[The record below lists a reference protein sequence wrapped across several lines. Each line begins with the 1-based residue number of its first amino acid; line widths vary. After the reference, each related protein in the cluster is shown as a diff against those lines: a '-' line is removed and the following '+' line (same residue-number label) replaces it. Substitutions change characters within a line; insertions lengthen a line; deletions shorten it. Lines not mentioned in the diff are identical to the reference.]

1 MDVTVL
7 GACGTWPGPSGAT
20 SGYLVRHDG
29 HSLWVDAGSGTLASL
44 QQQGSLKEVDAIVIT
59 HEHVD
64 HCVDLLVTYYA
75 IAYGDLAPRGV
86 ELYLPT
92 GVLER
97 LEGAVS
103 ASYRD
108 TLRSCFTIHTL
119 GAPDSFDVGPFQI
132 EGVLMPHVGLTAFG
146 YRITAGG
153 ATLAY
158 TGDTGPGEALVQLAR
173 EADLLLT
180 EAALQ
185 AADPPF
191 DSHLTAA
198 QAGEG
203 ASRAEAKRVILTH
216 LRPNQDPAVSI
227 REASDAY
234 GGPIEVAVAGQ
245 TYEVIA

>member
-7 GACGTWPGPSGAT
+7 GACGTWPGAGTAT
-20 SGYLVRHDG
+20 SGYLVRHEG
-29 HSLWVDAGSGTLASL
+29 TSLWVDAGSGTLASL
-44 QQQGSLKEVDAIVIT
+44 QRHASLADVDAIVIT
-59 HEHVD
+59 HEHID
-64 HCVDLLVTYYA
+64 HCVDLLVTYYG
-75 IAYGDLAPRGV
+75 IAYGNLAPRGM

-119 GAPDSFDVGPFQI
+119 GSPDSFDVGPFAI
-132 EGVLMPHVGLTAFG
+132 ESVLMPHVGLTAFG

-158 TGDTGPGEALVQLAR
+158 TGDTGPGAALVQLGR
-173 EADLLLT
+173 DADLLIA

-191 DSHLTAA
+191 DSHLTAE

-203 ASRAEAKRVILTH
+203 AARAGAKRLMLTH
-216 LRPNQDPAVSI
+216 LRPNQDPAISV

-234 GGPIEVAVAGQ
+234 GGPIEVAAEGE

>member
-7 GACGTWPGPSGAT
+7 GACGTWPGAGSAT
-20 SGYLVRHDG
+20 SGYLVRHG
-29 HSLWVDAGSGTLASL
+29 GGAIWVDAGSGTLSSLQRYASL
-44 QQQGSLKEVDAIVIT
+44 TDVDAIVIT
-59 HEHVD
+59 HEHID
-64 HCVDLLVTYYA
+64 HCVDLLATYYA
-75 IAYGDLAPRGV
+75 IAYGNLAPRGLD
-86 ELYLPT
+86 LYLPT

-103 ASYRD
+103 ESYRD

-119 GAPDSFDVGPFQI
+119 GSADSFDIGPFAI
-132 EGVLMPHVGLTAFG
+132 ESVLMPHVGLTAFG

-158 TGDTGPGEALVQLAR
+158 TGDTGPGEALVQLGR
-173 EADLLLT
+173 EADLLLA

-185 AADPPF
+185 ASDPPF

-203 ASRAEAKRVILTH
+203 ASRAGARRLMLTH
-216 LRPNQDPAVSI
+216 LRPTHDPAIST
-227 REASDAY
+227 REASDTY
-234 GGPIEVAVAGQ
+234 GGKVEVAAEGE